1 MENIHAEDIMIRLD
15 SYPHVPHWFSLR
27 QAIVEM
33 EKTQFEV
40 DGRKSLPR
48 VVLVFDKEYRL
59 IGMARR
65 RDILRGLGPDA
76 MQESRERAGEKD
88 PGIKRDLRPGEA
100 GRHTTLEEL
109 AKRAERPVSDVMTP
123 IRATLAADTPLME
136 VANFMAI
143 NDVSIVP
150 IVKNGTVVGM
160 VRSTDVLHWIAKAI
174 M

>member
-27 QAIVEM
+27 QAIAEM